1 MDCLFCC
8 RFYKGRGRSWSAS
21 SCTRD
26 RYGFYWHQFGYG
38 RRGLA
43 GVGHELGSSCV
54 WRSAKAYSEDPFNF
68 FFAATASVFLGSWM
82 STFVD
87 SEVPSLILATV
98 LLFYSFLGLMR
109 VPITIS
115 KDHGRVVS
123 IGMGICNG
131 ILTGVTGSSAVPGV
145 FYLQSIFQSR
155 DMLIQAMGIL
165 FSLSSIA
172 LAATLYWRGF
182 LTLEIGLLSVLSLFP
197 AFVGM
202 ALGSAVRK
210 KIPSSVFLHLF
221 YFALFSLGSYIL
233 YSNLNVIIRKVI

>member
-1 MDCLFCC
+1 
-8 RFYKGRGRSWSAS
+8 
-21 SCTRD
+21 
-26 RYGFYWHQFGYG
+26 
-38 RRGLA
+38 
-43 GVGHELGSSCV
+43 
-54 WRSAKAYSEDPFNF
+54 
-68 FFAATASVFLGSWM
+68 
-82 STFVD
+82 
-87 SEVPSLILATV
+87 
-98 LLFYSFLGLMR
+98 MR